1 MNKISV
7 IIPIYNSEKGLR
19 KCLDSVINQTYE
31 NLEII
36 LINDGSKDRSRNI
49 CEEYKQKDNRIIL
62 INQENSGP
70 AKTRNCGLKLATGE
84 YIAFIDSDDYID
96 EKMFEKLIFRI
107 IDDNSDIAI
116 CKHVEVINNAV
127 IHMNY
132 KNLSPTILNEDIIKL
147 FLKGNTINAY
157 LWNKLYR
164 KELFKNLEF
173 NDIKMLEDL
182 DIMYKLLRKS
192 QKISFVNEE
201 LYYYKCD
208 NDSSLSK
215 RCSIQM
221 INDYCYAID
230 EMYKELGKI
239 SNIECEI
246 NFNKVI
252 MYIPLF
258 SNIAQSDY
266 YNNDTKFNNLY
277 FDFKL
282 SFKYVISHKM
292 LKDLNKKQI
301 SKGLLLFCS
310 KKLFYNIYRKKMK
323 K

>member
-7 IIPIYNSEKGLR
+7 IVPIYNSEKYLR
-19 KCLDSVINQTYE
+19 KCLDSVINQTYK

-36 LINDGSKDRSRNI
+36 LINDGSSDSSRNI
-49 CEEYKQKDNRIIL
+49 CEAYEKKDNRIVL

-70 AKTRNCGLKLATGE
+70 AKTRNYGLKLATGE
-84 YIAFIDSDDYID
+84 FIAFIDSDDFID
-96 EKMFEKLIFRI
+96 EKMFEKLISHI
-107 IDDNSDIAI
+107 IVDNSDIAI
-116 CKHVEVINNAV
+116 CKHVEVINNAI

-132 KNLSPTILNEDIIKL
+132 KHLSPIISNEDIIKL
-147 FLKGNTINAY
+147 FLKGDTINAY

-173 NDIKMLEDL
+173 NEIKMLEDL

-208 NDSSLSK
+208 NNNSLSK
-215 RCSIQM
+215 KCSTQM
-221 INDYCYAID
+221 INDYCYAIN
-230 EMYKELGKI
+230 EMYKELSKI
-239 SNIECEI
+239 PNIESEI

-252 MYIPLF
+252 MYTPLF
-258 SNIAQSDY
+258 SNIAQSKY

-282 SFKYVISHKM
+282 SFKYIISHKM
-292 LKDLNKKQI
+292 LKDLNTKQI
-301 SKGLLLFCS
+301 SKGLLLFCN
-310 KKLFYNIYRKKMK
+310 KKFFYNIYRKKMRK
-323 K
+323 